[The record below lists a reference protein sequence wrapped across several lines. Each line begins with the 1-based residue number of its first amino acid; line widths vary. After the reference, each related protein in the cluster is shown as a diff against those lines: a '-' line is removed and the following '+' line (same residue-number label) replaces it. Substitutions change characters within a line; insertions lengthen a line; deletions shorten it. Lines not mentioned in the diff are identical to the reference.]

1 MGCKNADRLGVG
13 HNETSEKAYGRQRRQ
28 GKNGRMRAV
37 VKDRTPDQRTAR
49 MTQTPADLSRVQSSR
64 SRRWCPELDR
74 AEPRGDESTN
84 LVDSRRQNPLICILS
99 KSQEDTALWKAGR
112 PEIRMDYFLMKNMS
126 FLTQK
131 AILDSMNSTVDKAEK
146 RLTDSEGWFDK
157 LSDYS
162 ER

>member
-28 GKNGRMRAV
+28 GKNGRMRAM

-64 SRRWCPELDR
+64 GRRWCPELDR

-84 LVDSRRQNPLICILS
+84 QAPSPCCSHR
-99 KSQEDTALWKAGR
+99 
-112 PEIRMDYFLMKNMS
+112 
-126 FLTQK
+126 TQDHVGPQ
-131 AILDSMNSTVDKAEK
+131 A
-146 RLTDSEGWFDK
+146 
-157 LSDYS
+157 
-162 ER
+162 